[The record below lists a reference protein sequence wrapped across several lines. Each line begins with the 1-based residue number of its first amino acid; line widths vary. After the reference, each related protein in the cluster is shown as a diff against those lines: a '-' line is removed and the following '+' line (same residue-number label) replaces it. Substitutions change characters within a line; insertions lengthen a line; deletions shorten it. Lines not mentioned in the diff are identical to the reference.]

1 MSMKIRVGVFF
12 GGKSVEHE
20 ISVISAMQAIAALD
34 TNKYDIVPVYISKD
48 AKLYTGD
55 VDIAGKIES
64 YKDIPSLIS
73 KLTRVNLV
81 NDGGTVKLV
90 KYPAPHFSKGEV
102 GVIDVALPVV
112 HGTNVEDGNLQGY
125 LHSMGVPYCGCDVL
139 SSALGMDKLAQK
151 AVMRFH
157 GLPVLDCVCKTAL
170 EYTRDK
176 DSAIAEIETL
186 GYPVIVKPVN
196 LGSSVGIGKAKNRES
211 LEETL
216 DNAFMYADKV
226 LTEHAVEH
234 LREINCSVLG
244 DTDSAKA
251 SVCEEPLG
259 SGELLSF
266 DVKYIKGGGSKGAK
280 TAPSDTSKKGM
291 ANLSR
296 KCPAEIPEEL
306 SEKIRKYAVET
317 FKCLGCSGVSRID
330 FLLDCD
336 SMNVYVNEINT
347 IPGSLSFYLWEA
359 TGMPFASLL
368 DEVISL
374 AFKRDRR
381 SKELTYSFDT
391 NVLSGASIPTG
402 KK

>member
-1 MSMKIRVGVFF
+1 MKMRVGVFF

-20 ISVISAMQAIAALD
+20 ISVISAMQSIAALD
-34 TNKYDIVPVYISKD
+34 TEKYDIVPIYISKD
-48 AKLYTGD
+48 TKMYTGD
-55 VDIAGKIES
+55 VGVAGKIES
-64 YKDIPSLIS
+64 YKDIPSLI
-73 KLTRVNLV
+73 KRLTRVILV
-81 NDGGTVKLV
+81 NDEGTVKLI
-90 KYPAPHFSKGEV
+90 KYPTPMLSKGEV
-102 GVIDVALPVV
+102 GRIDIALPVV

-125 LHSMGVPYCGCDVL
+125 FHSLGIPYCGCDTL

-157 GLPVLDCVCKTAL
+157 GLPVLDCICKTAL
-170 EYTRDK
+170 DYTKDK
-176 DSAIAEIETL
+176 DSVIEAVEAL

-196 LGSSVGIGKAKNRES
+196 LGSSVGISKASDRES
-211 LEETL
+211 LEDAL

-226 LTEHAVEH
+226 LCEHAIEN

-266 DVKYIKGGGSKGAK
+266 DLKYVKNGGGKGAK
-280 TAPSDTSKKGM
+280 SAESDNNKRGM

-306 SEKIRKYAVET
+306 SEKIRSYAITV
-317 FKCLGCSGVSRID
+317 FKCLGCCGVSRID
-330 FLLDCD
+330 FLLDSD
-336 SMNVYVNEINT
+336 TMNVYVNEINT
-347 IPGSLSFYLWEA
+347 IPGSLAFYLWEA
-359 TGMPFASLL
+359 TGVPFSELL
-368 DEVISL
+368 DEVINL
-374 AFKRDRR
+374 AFKRERR
-381 SKELTYSFDT
+381 KRELTYSFDT
-391 NVLSGASIPTG
+391 NVLSGAAIPTG

>member
-1 MSMKIRVGVFF
+1 MKMRVGVFF

-34 TNKYDIVPVYISKD
+34 TEKYDIVPIYISKD
-48 AKLYTGD
+48 TKMYTGD
-55 VDIAGKIES
+55 VGVAGKIES
-64 YKDIPSLIS
+64 YKDIPSLI
-73 KLTRVNLV
+73 KRLTRVILV
-81 NDGGTVKLV
+81 NDEGTVKLI
-90 KYPAPHFSKGEV
+90 KYPTPMLSKGEV
-102 GVIDVALPVV
+102 GRIDIALPVV

-125 LHSMGVPYCGCDVL
+125 FHSLGIPYCGCDTL

-157 GLPVLDCVCKTAL
+157 GLPVLDCICKTAL
-170 EYTRDK
+170 DYTKDK
-176 DSAIAEIETL
+176 DSVIEAVEAL

-196 LGSSVGIGKAKNRES
+196 LGSSVGISKASDRES
-211 LEETL
+211 LEDAL

-226 LTEHAVEH
+226 LCEHAIEN

-266 DVKYIKGGGSKGAK
+266 DLKYVKNGGGKGVKSAE
-280 TAPSDTSKKGM
+280 SDNNKRGM

-306 SEKIRKYAVET
+306 SEKIRSYAITV
-317 FKCLGCSGVSRID
+317 FKCLGCCGVSRID

-336 SMNVYVNEINT
+336 TMNVYVNEINT
-347 IPGSLSFYLWEA
+347 IPGSLAFYLWEA
-359 TGMPFASLL
+359 TGVPFSELL
-368 DEVISL
+368 DEVINL
-374 AFKRDRR
+374 AFKRERR
-381 SKELTYSFDT
+381 KRELTYSFDT
-391 NVLSGASIPTG
+391 NVLSGAAIPSG

>member
-1 MSMKIRVGVFF
+1 MTAF
-12 GGKSVEHE
+12 G
-20 ISVISAMQAIAALD
+20 
-34 TNKYDIVPVYISKD
+34 
-48 AKLYTGD
+48 
-55 VDIAGKIES
+55 
-64 YKDIPSLIS
+64 
-73 KLTRVNLV
+73 
-81 NDGGTVKLV
+81 
-90 KYPAPHFSKGEV
+90 
-102 GVIDVALPVV
+102 
-112 HGTNVEDGNLQGY
+112 
-125 LHSMGVPYCGCDVL
+125 
-139 SSALGMDKLAQK
+139 
-151 AVMRFH
+151 
-157 GLPVLDCVCKTAL
+157 KTAL

-211 LEETL
+211 LEEAL

-234 LREINCSVLG
+234 LREINCSDSRRHGHLPKQSGLRRTARLG
-244 DTDSAKA
+244 R
-251 SVCEEPLG
+251 
-259 SGELLSF
+259 LLSF

-306 SEKIRKYAVET
+306 SEKIRAYAVET